1 MESTFV
7 YYKNLTFDD
16 EKKFPINFSDED
28 LLKGVVFKKN
38 KDCYITSMTCYLHL
52 PVDITKLPN
61 YRKMKQ
67 TSDLANAILRGDI
80 DFGCGKKELVLEK
93 TSGSNLIF

>member
-16 EKKFPINFSDED
+16 EKKFLINFSDED

-38 KDCYITSMTCYLHL
+38 KDYYVTSMACYLHL
-52 PVDITKLPN
+52 PVDITKLQKN
-61 YRKMKQ
+61 Q
-67 TSDLANAILRGDI
+67 T
-80 DFGCGKKELVLEK
+80 
-93 TSGSNLIF
+93 NL